1 MKGRPSVWGPRTDIT
16 MAKPDTD
23 EIRNILKAL
32 FSSQK
37 LAVLST
43 HRNGQPYASLV
54 AFVASDDLRQIYFA
68 TPNTT
73 RKYANLMADTRVA
86 FLIDN
91 RLNEESDIHA
101 AMAVTAMGSAREID
115 KAANDRFMAQYLD
128 KHPYLES
135 FIKSPTCSWI
145 RVDIVSHYLVRRFQ
159 NVMELHLDQ

>member
-1 MKGRPSVWGPRTDIT
+1 MT
-16 MAKPDTD
+16 KPEID

-32 FSSQK
+32 FSSQR

-43 HRNGQPYASLV
+43 HRDGQPYASLV
-54 AFVASDDLRQIYFA
+54 AFTASGDLRQIYFA

-73 RKYANLMADTRVA
+73 RKYANLMADSRVA
-86 FLIDN
+86 FLVDS

-115 KAANDRFMAQYLD
+115 KTTNDRFLAQYLD

-145 RVDIVSHYLVRRFQ
+145 CTDIASYYLVRRFQ

>member
-1 MKGRPSVWGPRTDIT
+1 

-43 HRNGQPYASLV
+43 HRDGQPYASLV
-54 AFVASDDLRQIYFA
+54 AFVASDDLRQIYFT

-73 RKYANLMADTRVA
+73 RKYANLMADSRVA

-115 KAANDRFMAQYLD
+115 KAANNRFMTQYLD